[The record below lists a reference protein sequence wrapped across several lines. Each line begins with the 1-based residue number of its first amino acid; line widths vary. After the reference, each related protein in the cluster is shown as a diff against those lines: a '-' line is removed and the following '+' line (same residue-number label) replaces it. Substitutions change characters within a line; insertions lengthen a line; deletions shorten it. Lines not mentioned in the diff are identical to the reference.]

1 MKSHVFIHML
11 STAAFT
17 WQSCVVIIETVWPT
31 KPEIFT
37 IWPFT
42 EKVCQLLEYVFTTQC
57 YNYVSL
63 PGGTSGKNLT
73 ANTGDLRDSGSIPW
87 SGRTPGEGNGN
98 PLPYSCL
105 ENPMD
110 RRAQQI
116 MVHRMAKNGHDWRDL
131 ACTHSHII
139 ILLCYLSLVQN
150 FRLFIHSSCNIG
162 STQLIFFK
170 WTDVYMNA
178 KSVTWGK
185 WQCWAR
191 LWEG

>member
-1 MKSHVFIHML
+1 ML

-116 MVHRMAKNGHDWRDL
+116 MVHRMAKNGHD
-131 ACTHSHII
+131 
-139 ILLCYLSLVQN
+139 
-150 FRLFIHSSCNIG
+150 
-162 STQLIFFK
+162 
-170 WTDVYMNA
+170 
-178 KSVTWGK
+178 
-185 WQCWAR
+185 
-191 LWEG
+191 